1 MAAYMK
7 MIPKWMTSTKLLGH
21 RPEKNIIRDD
31 KNHYPELCNRAKEQE
46 DDSSLEA
53 LKFFL
58 N

>member
-1 MAAYMK
+1 MDDIK
-7 MIPKWMTSTKLLGH
+7 KVLGN

-31 KNHYPELCNRAKEQE
+31 KNHYPELCKRAKEQE
-46 DDSSLEA
+46 DDSSLQA